1 MEKFN
6 LNNEKAEAKILFDAS
21 TPLKQRIDLLT
32 KNGAIGFLLVL
43 LFLTMFLHP
52 RVSFWVALSIP
63 ISFLGMF
70 FLAPSAPI
78 TINMMTM
85 YAMILVIGIL
95 VDDGII
101 IGENIIRKFESGLN
115 RYDAAVEGT
124 MEVFPAVFA
133 GVSTTAVAFLSF
145 FFFEGMMGEFG
156 WQMGFVVIVTLIFS
170 LVEGAFILPAHIAY
184 SKALWTKNK
193 RKINYPYFLIIL

>member
-1 MEKFN
+1 
-6 LNNEKAEAKILFDAS
+6 
-21 TPLKQRIDLLT
+21 
-32 KNGAIGFLLVL
+32 
-43 LFLTMFLHP
+43 MFLHP

-70 FLAPSAPI
+70 FLAPAAPI

-156 WQMGFVVIVTLIFS
+156 WQMGFV
-170 LVEGAFILPAHIAY
+170 
-184 SKALWTKNK
+184 
-193 RKINYPYFLIIL
+193 

>member
-1 MEKFN
+1 
-6 LNNEKAEAKILFDAS
+6 
-21 TPLKQRIDLLT
+21 
-32 KNGAIGFLLVL
+32 
-43 LFLTMFLHP
+43 
-52 RVSFWVALSIP
+52 
-63 ISFLGMF
+63 MF

-133 GVSTTAVAFLSF
+133 RVSTTSSCFFIFFSFLR
-145 FFFEGMMGEFG
+145 E
-156 WQMGFVVIVTLIFS
+156 
-170 LVEGAFILPAHIAY
+170 
-184 SKALWTKNK
+184 
-193 RKINYPYFLIIL
+193 